1 MESAAEPAKY
11 GTIES
16 RPEYH
21 IETLDVRAAIEGEV
35 LVEQAITALLE
46 LRAGLGVLDV
56 GTGAGTD
63 ALQVAEL
70 VTPGGH
76 VVGIDHSPEMIG
88 EARRRAGGSEVS
100 VEFRLGEAHALDF
113 ADASFDRCRC
123 DRVLSHVA
131 DPQTAIRELARVVRP
146 GGLVVASDLDAG
158 TVFVNSSDRPLATR
172 LAVRLAGG
180 LANGWVGRR
189 LRRYLVAAGLEDV
202 RCAPIVV
209 QNHVA
214 FMRMVFA
221 NPLQQMVDAGE
232 TTVEHVTEF
241 WAELEE
247 GERDGWLCSG
257 VVCFTVVGR
266 KPA

>member
-1 MESAAEPAKY
+1 MESETEPAKY
-11 GTIES
+11 QTIES
-16 RPEYH
+16 RPDYY

-46 LRAGLGVLDV
+46 PHAGLGVLDV
-56 GTGAGTD
+56 GTGTGAD

-70 VTPGGH
+70 VAPGGH
-76 VVGIDHSPEMIG
+76 VVGIDHSPDMID
-88 EARRRAGGSEVS
+88 EARQRASSSELPI
-100 VEFRLGEAHALDF
+100 EFRRGDAHALDF

-123 DRVLSHVA
+123 DRVLSHVS
-131 DPQTAIRELARVVRP
+131 DPQTAVREMARVVRP

-158 TVFVNSSDRPLATR
+158 TAFVNSSDRPLASGLALR
-172 LAVRLAGG
+172 LADG

-189 LRRYLVAAGLEDV
+189 LQRYLVAAGLQDV
-202 RCAPIVV
+202 RCVPIVV

-214 FMRMVFA
+214 FMRMVCA
-221 NPLQQMVDAGE
+221 NPLAQMVDAGE
-232 TTVEHVTEF
+232 TTAERVTEF

-266 KPA
+266 KSA